1 MEREMGLR
9 LVRRVR
15 LPDGRVDEFEPAL
28 NADGYYVL
36 ADLAVDRKHNLAANQ
51 FYVKDI
57 EAVAARIRKG
67 GVRLRMRGT
76 INPQQRNLIRAAEI
90 EIEEETAPAQMRGV
104 PFEDPFL
111 AFTEWASEE
120 DERAYGDL

>member
-1 MEREMGLR
+1 MGLR

-36 ADLAVDRKHNLAANQ
+36 ADLAVDPKHNVAANQ

-57 EAVAARIRKG
+57 SAVAARIRRG

-76 INPQQRNLIRAAEI
+76 INPHQRNLIRAAEI
-90 EIEEETAPAQMRGV
+90 EIEEKETSPGDGRGV
-104 PFEDPFL
+104 PFKDPFL

>member
-1 MEREMGLR
+1 MGLR

-36 ADLAVDRKHNLAANQ
+36 ADLAVDPKHNVSANQ

-57 EAVAARIRKG
+57 EAVAARIRRG
-67 GVRLRMRGT
+67 GVRLRMRGA
-76 INPQQRNLIRAAEI
+76 INPRQRNLIRAAEI
-90 EIEEETAPAQMRGV
+90 EIEEEAPPVMAATRGV
-104 PFEDPFL
+104 PFEDPFI

-120 DERAYGDL
+120 DERAYGNL

>member
-1 MEREMGLR
+1 MSVR

-36 ADLAVDRKHNLAANQ
+36 ADLAVHPKHNVAANQ

-57 EAVAARIRKG
+57 QAVAARIRKG

-76 INPQQRNLIRAAEI
+76 INPHQRNLISAAEI
-90 EIEEETAPAQMRGV
+90 RIEEEAPSTTPVRGA

-111 AFTEWASEE
+111 AFAEWASEE